1 MNQIKVLLITLGI
14 LNPNF
19 SAWSQQPNAAAI
31 LGKTDSAI
39 ASLTHHSY
47 QVHFRFKSAPK
58 TDTSRREASVLLF
71 SAGSMQNDT
80 LKSYV
85 ILYPDSSRIESFDG
99 RYFYEVNHKL
109 KTIRTTDI
117 ALQGYKKAVS
127 GWAGDF
133 AYLPLLRK
141 SAQHFLPG
149 IYRNSK
155 VVDMPAPNKLFYS
168 IEHVD
173 STLNDWKIAAF
184 DPDYITTKTV
194 FEIDASTFY
203 LRKITRWITFMA
215 TPQYDETLFAEVAS
229 LPDTATFASFFNLD
243 NYIREGY
250 IDYETYKASKKEQR
264 PALKV
269 KTHDV
274 FPAFHLSNTNLH
286 TVHSDSLNTGLLLID
301 FWYRSCYPC
310 LKAMPVLENLHQKYK
325 DKGLLVIGINARDT
339 SVVEV
344 GDFMKARQV
353 NYLALMDSN
362 GTFAKE
368 LTITGF
374 PTIFLVDAAS
384 KKILF
389 YQNGYSDKMEVLLE
403 TMISERLTK
412 GE

>member
-1 MNQIKVLLITLGI
+1 MNHIKVLLITLGT
-14 LNPNF
+14 LYSHF
-19 SAWSQQPNAAAI
+19 TAWSQQPSAATI

-39 ASLTHHSY
+39 TSLTNNSY
-47 QVHFRFKSAPK
+47 QVTFRFKSAPK
-58 TDTSRREASVLLF
+58 IDTSHREATVLLF
-71 SAGSMQNDT
+71 SEGLVRNDT

-99 RYFYEVNHKL
+99 RYFHEVNHKI
-109 KTIRTTDI
+109 KTIRTTDV
-117 ALQGYKKAVS
+117 AQQGYKKAVS

-155 VVDMPAPNKLFYS
+155 VVETPAQNKLFYS

-194 FEIDASTFY
+194 FEIDASAFY
-203 LRKITRWITFMA
+203 LRKMTRWVTFMA
-215 TPQYDETLFAEVAS
+215 TPQYDETLFTEFTS

-243 NYIREGY
+243 SYTSAGY
-250 IDYETYKASKKEQR
+250 IDYEAYKASKKEQR
-264 PALKV
+264 PSLKA
-269 KTHDV
+269 KTDDV
-274 FPAFHLSNTNLH
+274 FPAFHLSDTDLH
-286 TVHSDSLNTGLLLID
+286 MVHSDSVKTGLLLID

-310 LKAMPVLENLHQKYK
+310 LKAMPALENLHQKYK
-325 DKGLLVIGINARDT
+325 DKGLLVVGINARDA
-339 SVVEV
+339 SAVEV
-344 GDFMKARQV
+344 KDFMKARQA

-384 KKILF
+384 KKVLF
-389 YQNGYSDKMEVLLE
+389 HQSGYSDKTEALLE
-403 TMISERLTK
+403 TMISELLII